1 MHWLLRGS
9 KVKIPHFSRKG
20 RARNGAPSV
29 NMMNKMVVANLVHR
43 PTRSFIA
50 MSAIALEVTMIL
62 LVVALF
68 YGLLNGSK
76 ESQLG
81 VGADLMVTPPG
92 ASAIIGLSGAPI
104 SIKVGDVLRRVPHV
118 VAAVPAIWWFTQKPP
133 EIIYG
138 IDVTSYDTLPPK
150 FRYLS
155 GGPFQGPY
163 DVIIDDYLARM
174 NHLKVGDK
182 IEILAHDFRIS
193 GIVPHGKGCRKCLP
207 LETLQDLVSAEGRV
221 SAFYLKLDDP
231 ANLAE
236 VEKAIQGTRGMEN
249 YSVRSMEEYLS
260 MMTPDN
266 LPGFDLAIKIVIGVS
281 VVVGFLVIFQSMYTA
296 VMERTRE
303 IGILKSLGASKWYIV
318 NVVLRETVLLAIAG
332 IVVGILLSA
341 ATRRAIMFEKPVLR
355 LFWSNAWVV
364 KASVIAV
371 IGALAGAL
379 YPALKAA
386 QRDPIDALAYE

>member
-1 MHWLLRGS
+1 
-9 KVKIPHFSRKG
+9 
-20 RARNGAPSV
+20 
-29 NMMNKMVVANLVHR
+29 MMNKMVVANLVHR
-43 PTRSFIA
+43 PTRSLIA
-50 MSAIALEVTMIL
+50 TSAIALEVTMIL

-81 VGADLMVTPPG
+81 VGADLMVMPPG
-92 ASAIIGLSGAPI
+92 SAGLIGMSGAPI
-104 SIKVGDVLRRVPHV
+104 SVKVGDVLRRVPHV
-118 VAAVPAIWWFTQKPP
+118 ESAVPVIWWFTQKPV

-138 IDVTSYDTLPPK
+138 IDLASYDTLPPK
-150 FRYLS
+150 FLYLS

-163 DVIIDDYLARM
+163 DVIVDDYFASM
-174 NHLKVGDK
+174 NHEKVGDK
-182 IEILAHDFRIS
+182 IEILNNQFRIC
-193 GIVPHGKGCRKCLP
+193 GIVPHGKGGRKFLP
-207 LETLQDLVSAEGRV
+207 LATLQDLEGAEGKASV
-221 SAFYLKLDDP
+221 FYVKLDDP
-231 ANLAE
+231 ANASS
-236 VEKAIQGTRGMEN
+236 VEQAIQNTRGMEK
-249 YSVRSMEEYLS
+249 YSVRSMQEYLS

-266 LPGFDLAIKIVIGVS
+266 LPGFDLAIEIVIGVA

-332 IVVGILLSA
+332 IVVGIILSA
-341 ATRRAIMFEKPVLR
+341 VTRRAIMFEKPILR
-355 LFWSNAWVV
+355 LFWSDAWVV
-364 KASVIAV
+364 RASVIAV
-371 IGALAGAL
+371 VGAVAGAL

>member
-1 MHWLLRGS
+1 
-9 KVKIPHFSRKG
+9 
-20 RARNGAPSV
+20 
-29 NMMNKMVVANLVHR
+29 MMNKMVVANLVHR

-50 MSAIALEVTMIL
+50 TSAIALEVVMIL
-62 LVVALF
+62 MVVALF

-81 VGADLMVTPPG
+81 VGADMMVMPPG
-92 ASAIIGLSGAPI
+92 SSGLIGFTGAPI
-104 SIKVGDVLRRVPHV
+104 SIKVGNVLRKVPHV
-118 VAAVPAIWWFTQKPP
+118 VSAVPVIWWFTQKPV

-138 IDVTSYDTLPPK
+138 IDLASYDTLPPK

-163 DVIIDDYLARM
+163 DVIVDDFFANM
-174 NHLKVGDK
+174 NHKKVGDT

-207 LETLQDLVSAEGRV
+207 LATLQDLLSDQGKTSV
-221 SAFYLKLDDP
+221 FYVKLDDP
-231 ANLAE
+231 KNTNE
-236 VEKAIQGTRGMEN
+236 VESAIEKLPGMEK
-249 YSVRSMEEYLS
+249 YSVRSMPEYLS

-266 LPGFDLAIKIVIGVS
+266 LPGFDLAIKIVIGVA

-318 NVVLRETVLLAIAG
+318 NVVLRETVLLAVVGVIAG
-332 IVVGILLSA
+332 ILISLVA
-341 ATRRAIMFEKPVLR
+341 RRVIMFERPVLR
-355 LFWSNAWVV
+355 LFWSNEWVLR
-364 KASVIAV
+364 ATVIAIV
-371 IGALAGAL
+371 GALAGAL
-379 YPALKAA
+379 YPAFKAA

>member
-1 MHWLLRGS
+1 
-9 KVKIPHFSRKG
+9 
-20 RARNGAPSV
+20 
-29 NMMNKMVVANLVHR
+29 MNKMVVANLAHR
-43 PTRSFIA
+43 PTRSLIA
-50 MSAIALEVTMIL
+50 TSAIALEVTMIL

-68 YGLLNGSK
+68 YGLLNGAK

-92 ASAIIGLSGAPI
+92 ASALIGLSGAPI

-118 VAAVPAIWWFTQKPP
+118 TTAVPVVWWFAQKPP

-138 IDVTSYDTLPPK
+138 IDVDSYDTLPPK

-155 GGPFQGPY
+155 GGPFQAPY
-163 DVIIDDYLARM
+163 DVIVDDYLARM

-182 IEILAHDFRIS
+182 LQILAHEFRIS

-207 LETLQDLVSAEGRV
+207 LTTLQDLVSAEGRV

-231 ANLAE
+231 ANAAT
-236 VEKAIQGTRGMEN
+236 VQNAIQGTPGMEN

-266 LPGFDLAIKIVIGVS
+266 LPGFDLAIKIVIGVAM
-281 VVVGFLVIFQSMYTA
+281 VVGFLVIFQSMYTA

-303 IGILKSLGASKWYIV
+303 IGILKSLGASKLYIV

-332 IVVGILLSA
+332 IIVGIILSA
-341 ATRRAIMFEKPVLR
+341 VTRRAIMFEKPVLR

-364 KASVIAV
+364 RASVIAIV
-371 IGALAGAL
+371 GAVAGAL